1 MSRDMVLHPQNPPQI
16 RLSFVSSL
24 EQCSQHFEEILEFDN
39 MLAPNKVLVGLT
51 VSGKS
56 SNSTLEPDLVM
67 VIK

>member
-1 MSRDMVLHPQNPPQI
+1 MSRDMVLHPQKPRQR

-24 EQCSQHFEEILEFDN
+24 EQCSQHSEEILEFDN